1 MQSHRVMRFIPCF
14 VIFSFF
20 AAAGAVAQ
28 ETNPYSG
35 FFSLPACKAYAEPK
49 APLRMRLEGN
59 FCAGQLRALVYV
71 SHVLSPELRSCV
83 PDNLPNGQLTMVAVR
98 FLETHPERMN
108 EDFMALAMQAFR
120 EAWPCK

>member
-1 MQSHRVMRFIPCF
+1 MVSRF
-14 VIFSFF
+14 VIVFWI
-20 AAAGAVAQ
+20 ALIQTAVAQ

-35 FFSLPACKAYAEPK
+35 FFSLPACKAYADPK
-49 APLRMRLEGN
+49 ASFRMRLEGN
-59 FCAGQLRALVYV
+59 FCAGQLRALAYV
-71 SHVLSPELRSCV
+71 SHVLSPDLRSCV
-83 PDNLPNGQLTMVAVR
+83 PDNLPNGQLAMVAIR